1 VEIEEGDTEEVVG
14 IDDEVL
20 EGAQG
25 LSEEQFSDDSGEQ
38 SYDLD
43 DIQLDRGVITT
54 PYDAPVRTLVAEI
67 ADKDLIVNPKFQRQ
81 NVWGRDRQSKLIE
94 SLLLNI
100 PIPVLYFAED
110 EDGTRVVV
118 DGQQRLRAIEEF
130 YAGRYALKKLEVLSS
145 LNGKRWTDL
154 TPKQSRTVLSRT
166 LRCVVISSSSPPTL
180 RFEMFERLNT
190 GGMPLNDQEL
200 RNCVFGGSLNDLLH
214 TLVRTKPWLFAVR
227 KTYPELRMRHEELAL
242 RFFALRSV
250 IQNYRPPL
258 KQVLN
263 EYMRRNRNPEQ
274 EALDEL
280 SASFERALRNC
291 IVVFGNQSFRRI
303 AQAKPGVERW
313 DTNVNR
319 AVFDVQMLSFA
330 DLSQEIVNTKREQL
344 RDTFKLHC
352 LADEEFQ
359 DAVSL
364 ATADRKKFYTRM
376 RIWLT
381 ALSAEG
387 VVSPLAELI
396 PRI

>member
-1 VEIEEGDTEEVVG
+1 VNNPEQYTSN
-14 IDDEVL
+14 DETL
-20 EGAQG
+20 EGAQS
-25 LSEEQFSDDSGEQ
+25 LEEERFSDDAGEQ
-38 SYDLD
+38 AYELD
-43 DIQLDRGVITT
+43 DVQLDRGVITT
-54 PYDAPVRTLVAEI
+54 PYDAPVRTLLAEI
-67 ADKDLIVNPKFQRQ
+67 SDKDLIVNPKFQRQ

-118 DGQQRLRAIEEF
+118 DGQQRLRAIEEY
-130 YAGRYALKKLEVLSS
+130 YAGRYALKRLEVLSS
-145 LNGKRWTDL
+145 LNLKRWTDL
-154 TPKQSRTVLSRT
+154 TPKQSRTILSRT
-166 LRCVVISSSSPPTL
+166 MRCVVISASSPASL

-200 RNCVFGGSLNDLLH
+200 RNCVFRGSFNDLLH
-214 TLVRTKPWLFAVR
+214 ELVRTRLWLSAV
-227 KTYPELRMRHEELAL
+227 KKDSPELRMRHEELVL

-250 IQNYRPPL
+250 VTNYRPPL

-263 EYMRRNRNPEQ
+263 EFMRSNRNPD
-274 EALDEL
+274 AAGL
-280 SASFERALRNC
+280 AAMAAIFERALRNC
-291 IVVFGNQSFRRI
+291 TAVFGTNCFRRV
-303 AQAKPGVERW
+303 QTDGKGERW

-319 AVFDVQMLSFA
+319 AVFDVQMLGFA
-330 DLSQEIVNTKREQL
+330 DLSPSVVSERAEAIREAF
-344 RDTFKLHC
+344 RFHC

-381 ALSAEG
+381 ALREEG
-387 VVSPLAELI
+387 VDNSLLDEL
-396 PRI
+396 PAQ